1 MDKNFTTAGWVD
13 KKYTNSDILT
23 TQSLKELSTST
34 TIIASELLRKS
45 DENLFVQWKQTKTG
59 PTLYSVS
66 SIIQKPTTLISGL
79 DTASSKYGTSP
90 NILMYPKGHQTTT
103 LRALKP
109 ILAAIKITAD
119 TASYT
124 LKAFIDTTV
133 VTPSVPMIPDTSL
146 SISPK
151 RLKVYNEKNVFKP
164 NTTTNVPLSSVLSY
178 IPEKMASIRGFNVT
192 SRNINTSKMA
202 FMNSDNYIIT
212 TTRDIRVKNVTE
224 RVIAD
229 TAISTLKT
237 VSNKFNGKK
246 LFFGK
251 TVSEL
256 EIYFLIK
263 LSHLL

>member
-1 MDKNFTTAGWVD
+1 
-13 KKYTNSDILT
+13 
-23 TQSLKELSTST
+23 
-34 TIIASELLRKS
+34 
-45 DENLFVQWKQTKTG
+45 
-59 PTLYSVS
+59 
-66 SIIQKPTTLISGL
+66 
-79 DTASSKYGTSP
+79 
-90 NILMYPKGHQTTT
+90 MYPKGHQTTT

-202 FMNSDNYIIT
+202 FMNSHNYIIT

-256 EIYFLIK
+256 DIFSHQTFSSTLGLMNEKASTYVSNKAYSKTNIK
-263 LSHLL
+263 IQKSTSLAVLNATNNKDLQRATQSIIQLTDKVSFNF